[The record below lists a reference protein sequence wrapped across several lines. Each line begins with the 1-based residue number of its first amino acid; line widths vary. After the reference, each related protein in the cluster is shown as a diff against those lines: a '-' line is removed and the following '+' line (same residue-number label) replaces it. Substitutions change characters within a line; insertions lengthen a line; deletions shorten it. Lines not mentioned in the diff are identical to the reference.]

1 MSDRVLIVMDDA
13 FELSTMSSALKM
25 HGTNVIGE
33 AQKES
38 SAILLLR
45 SMQPNILLIDMHYSE
60 EHSIAIANVIR
71 RESPEIGVVMLVPC
85 ADFRLLG
92 ELHSEIPM
100 GTKVVI
106 KKTMNNLA
114 ALCDVFSDSRNI
126 VVDAP
131 VTLVNGNVLLE
142 ERALQNLKSHLT
154 DIQIQTLRLVAEG
167 LTNAEISRMRFVSGK
182 SVEQIVSR
190 IAQVLNVQPDRT
202 KNLRVQLVGQ
212 YFKWIGAP
220 RH

>member
-1 MSDRVLIVMDDA
+1 MSDRVLLVMDDI
-13 FELSTMSSALKM
+13 FELSMMGSALKL

-38 SAILLLR
+38 SAVLLLR
-45 SMQPNILLIDMHYSE
+45 SLQPNVLLIDMHYSD
-60 EHSIAIANVIR
+60 EHSIAVASRIR
-71 RESPEIGVVMLVPC
+71 KESPEIGIVMLVPC

-92 ELHSEIPM
+92 ELNADIPI

-106 KKTMNNLA
+106 KKTMNNMVS
-114 ALCDVFSDSRNI
+114 LCDVISDSR
-126 VVDAP
+126 VLSTQTP
-131 VTLVNGNVLLE
+131 VTWVNGNISLE
-142 ERALQNLKSHLT
+142 EKSLQNLKSLLT
-154 DIQIQTLRLVAEG
+154 DIQIQTLRLVADG
-167 LTNAEISRMRFVSGK
+167 LTNAEISRVRFVSEK

-190 IAQVLNVQPDRT
+190 IAQVLNVQPDRS
-202 KNLRVQLVGQ
+202 KNLRVQLVGE

>member
-13 FELSTMSSALKM
+13 FELSTISSALKM

-45 SMQPNILLIDMHYSE
+45 SMQPNVLLIDMHYSE

-106 KKTMNNLA
+106 KKTMNNVA
-114 ALCDVFSDSRNI
+114 ALCDVISDSRNI

-131 VTLVNGNVLLE
+131 VTWVNGNVLLE
-142 ERALQNLKSHLT
+142 ERVLQNLKSHLT

-167 LTNAEISRMRFVSGK
+167 LTNAEISRMRFVSENLSSK
-182 SVEQIVSR
+182 SF
-190 IAQVLNVQPDRT
+190 LGLH
-202 KNLRVQLVGQ
+202 KC
-212 YFKWIGAP
+212 
-220 RH
+220 

>member
-13 FELSTMSSALKM
+13 FELSTMGAALKL

-38 SAILLLR
+38 SAILLMR
-45 SMQPNILLIDMHYSE
+45 SMQPNVLLIDMHFSN
-60 EHSIAIANVIR
+60 EHSIAIAKAIR
-71 RESPEIGVVMLVPC
+71 KESPSIGVVMLVDC

-92 ELHSEIPM
+92 EKRSDIPS

-106 KKTMNNLA
+106 KKSMNNVA
-114 ALCDVFSDSRNI
+114 ALCDVISESR
-126 VVDAP
+126 VAASEAP
-131 VTLVNGNVLLE
+131 VTWVKGNVSLPE
-142 ERALQNLKSHLT
+142 TALQNLMSQLT
-154 DIQIQTLRLVAEG
+154 DLQIETLRLVADG
-167 LTNAEISRMRFVSGK
+167 LTNAEISRIRFVREK
-182 SVEQIVSR
+182 AIEQIVSR
-190 IAQVLNVQPDRT
+190 IALVLNVQPDRS
-202 KNLRVQLVGQ
+202 KNLRVQLVGE